1 MPRPSERLL
10 DRSGIARAA
19 LALVDEK
26 GDFTMPELAAGLR
39 VRPSSLY
46 HHVQGKAEIVELLR
60 AEVVKGLDHTVLDAE
75 PWDEGLARWA
85 RAYRDLFA
93 EHPKAIRMLA
103 TAPVRMPEVVDVYE
117 KAVAALLRAGFRDRD
132 VLAVI
137 VAVENFLL
145 GSALDLVMPEGMIE
159 VDEERHPGLSRCL
172 AALPTDVRRAD
183 QAFEVG
189 LESLITGF
197 RARLEPSQA

>member
-1 MPRPSERLL
+1 MPRPPERLL

-19 LALVDEK
+19 LALVDET
-26 GDFTMPELAAGLR
+26 GDFTMPELAVRLH

-46 HHVQGKAEIVELLR
+46 HHVEGKAEIVELLR
-60 AEVVKGLDHTVLDAE
+60 AEVVQELDHTLLDVE

-85 RAYRDLFA
+85 RTYRDLFA
-93 EHPKAIRMLA
+93 QHPKAIRMLA
-103 TAPVRMPEVVDVYE
+103 TAPVRMPDVVDVYE

-137 VAVENFLL
+137 VAVESFLL

-159 VDEERHPGLSRCL
+159 VDEERHPDLSRCL
-172 AALPTDVRRAD
+172 AAIPTDARRAD

-189 LESLITGF
+189 LEALITGF
-197 RARLEPSQA
+197 RARLEARPI

>member
-1 MPRPSERLL
+1 MPRPPERLL

-46 HHVQGKAEIVELLR
+46 HHVEGKAEIVELLR
-60 AEVVKGLDHTVLDAE
+60 AEVVQELDHTLLDVE

-85 RAYRDLFA
+85 RKYRDLFA
-93 EHPKAIRMLA
+93 QHPKAIRMLA
-103 TAPVRMPEVVDVYE
+103 TAPVRMPDVVDVYE

-137 VAVENFLL
+137 VAVESFLL
-145 GSALDLVMPEGMIE
+145 GSALDLVMPEEMIE
-159 VDEERHPGLSRCL
+159 VDEERHPGVSRCL
-172 AALPTDVRRAD
+172 TALPTGARRAD

-189 LESLITGF
+189 LEALITGF
-197 RARLEPSQA
+197 RARLEARPI